1 LCIKDYTVPNSF
13 PPPNEEYW
21 RKIEFSENDYYNVWT
36 LVFNEK
42 KNGFTHHYTF
52 YPKIYHVLDNR
63 YFSPSPYSGEEAM
76 IYRHRDLRGQEIV
89 YYGRDNEGYTEY
101 VVNDYANI
109 NKKFA
114 SVGYVALLKPLR
126 IEVFSQFISETS
138 GIVNRQTFMD
148 RDIEDDM
155 EMRENIVF
163 SSVKNDLDELGRP
176 DQDTAPM
183 RGLYAKIRTYFKAK
197 EKQKINEC
205 TVSIRM
211 GQKNVLNT

>member
-1 LCIKDYTVPNSF
+1 
-13 PPPNEEYW
+13 
-21 RKIEFSENDYYNVWT
+21 

-63 YFSPSPYSGEEAM
+63 YFSPSPYVDEENL
-76 IYRHRDLRGQEIV
+76 IYRHRDLKGEEIV

-109 NKKFA
+109 NKKFVA
-114 SVGYVALLKPLR
+114 VGYVALLKPLR
-126 IEVFSQFISETS
+126 IEVFSEFISQS
-138 GIVNRQTFMD
+138 GIEQRETFMD
-148 RDIEDDM
+148 RDVDGDM
-155 EMRENIVF
+155 RMRENIVF
-163 SSVKNDLDELGRP
+163 SSIKNNLDSQGRV

-183 RGLYAKIRTYFKAK
+183 RGLFAKVRTYFKAR

-205 TVSIRM
+205 TVAIRM
-211 GQKNVLNT
+211 GQRNTLNT